1 MVASNTV
8 AKHLLMSLATVAL
21 CGASATPAHAQ
32 ALSAE
37 EAEALRDE
45 VKSLRTRLEMLERRL
60 GPSGTVASAQPA
72 AEPATTSP
80 ALASASSPKAAA
92 EQTRI
97 DWRGSP
103 QFVSG
108 DRRFKVKGRLQVDA
122 GYVSPPPGSNDRAFG
137 FSNEFRRIRLGGEG
151 DLGSG
156 IGYKLELE
164 LSDNSVD
171 LVDAFVTYENGP
183 FTLALGNQ
191 NQFQSLDELIGD
203 TTGSFMERAA
213 FTDAF
218 NFERRLGLAA
228 SYRNGPWLVQAG
240 VFSDDVGA
248 LANDSDG
255 PSGGDEN
262 NSYSIDGRLVHAGR
276 IGDVLLHLGASA
288 HWRALNRTAEQ
299 STRYR
304 QRPYLHS
311 NNSRILSTPAL
322 AVTNELHYG
331 GEIAA
336 VRDRWHFAAEAHW
349 LKAVRVGQ
357 PDPTFFGGYAEVGY
371 FLTRG
376 DTRAYKNGIFDRSP
390 PKSGLADGGFGSLQL
405 NVRYDYL
412 DLVDSMINGG
422 NQRALLFGLIWT
434 PVNYLRLNMNYGRI
448 KYQTPS
454 LEDYGIDVAGM
465 RMELD
470 F

>member
-1 MVASNTV
+1 VT
-8 AKHLLMSLATVAL
+8 KRLLTTLATAML
-21 CGASATPAHAQ
+21 CGITATAASAQ

-37 EAEALRDE
+37 EAKALRDE
-45 VKSLRTRLEMLERRL
+45 VALLKQRLDMLEKRL
-60 GPSGTVASAQPA
+60 GTTEVATSAPPA
-72 AEPATTSP
+72 ATPS
-80 ALASASSPKAAA
+80 LAAA
-92 EQTRI
+92 APPAEPTRI
-97 DWRGSP
+97 EWKGSP
-103 QFVSG
+103 QFLSG

-122 GYVSPPPGSNDRAFG
+122 GYVSPPPGSTDRAYG
-137 FSNEFRRIRLGGEG
+137 FSSEFRRIRLGGEG

-164 LSDNSVD
+164 LSDNGVD
-171 LVDAFVTYENGP
+171 LVDSFVTYETGP
-183 FTLALGNQ
+183 LTLSLGNQ

-228 SYRNGPWLVQAG
+228 SYRQGPWLLQAG
-240 VFSDDVGA
+240 VFGDDVSA

-255 PSGGDEN
+255 PAGGDEN
-262 NSYSIDGRLVHAGR
+262 DSFGFDGRLVHARR

-299 STRYR
+299 PTRYR

-311 NNSRILSTPAL
+311 NNSRILATPGL
-322 AVTNELHYG
+322 AVTDELHYG

-336 VRDRWHFAAEAHW
+336 VRDRWHLAAEAHW
-349 LKAVRVGQ
+349 LKAMRVGQ
-357 PDPTFFGGYAEVGY
+357 PDPTFFGGYVELGY

-376 DTRAYKNGIFDRSP
+376 DSRAYKNGIFDRSP
-390 PKSGLADGGFGSLQL
+390 PKSGLANGGFGSLQL

-412 DLVDSMINGG
+412 DLVDAMINGG

-448 KYQTPS
+448 KYQTPA
-454 LEDYGIDVAGM
+454 LEAYGIDVAGM